1 MDANQIVQAL
11 QSGYIFVHCSFWQY
25 QTESWAD
32 KIYAYKALKSQNIA
46 IGDQVIVDTPR
57 GEPKVVIVRA
67 VDEFPE
73 FDPNIKY
80 KWIIQRLD
88 RTQYEV
94 LLTNETELTKRVKSL
109 LRENTRKQFLANFGT
124 QLDSLANKDE
134 LLKELQQQA
143 NFAPLVGFEEGSG
156 GGGGTI

>member
-11 QSGYIFVHCSFWQY
+11 QSGYISVHCSFWQY

-46 IGDQVIVDTPR
+46 IGDQVIVDTPQ

-109 LRENTRKQFLANFGT
+109 LRENTRKQFLANFGE
-124 QLDSLANKDE
+124 QLNGLADKDE

-143 NFAPLVGFEEGSG
+143 NLSLLEGHEEGG
-156 GGGGTI
+156 GDKTI

>member
-11 QSGYIFVHCSFWQY
+11 QSGYIFVQCSFWDYKTEIWGEKQY
-25 QTESWAD
+25 S
-32 KIYAYKALKSQNIA
+32 YKALRSQGIA
-46 IGDQVIVDTPR
+46 IGDQVIVDSPS
-57 GEPKVVIVRA
+57 GEPKVLTVKGIE
-67 VDEFPE
+67 EFPE

-94 LLTNETELTKRVKSL
+94 LITNETELTKRVKSL

-124 QLDSLANKDE
+124 QLDGLANKDE